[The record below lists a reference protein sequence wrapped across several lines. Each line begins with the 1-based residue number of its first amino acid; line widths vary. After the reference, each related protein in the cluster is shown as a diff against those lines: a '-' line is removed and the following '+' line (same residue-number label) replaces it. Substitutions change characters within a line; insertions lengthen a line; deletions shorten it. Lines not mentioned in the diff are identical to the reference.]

1 MKNSVIVGCLM
12 LLLTACCKHAETT
25 FELALPGDDDRSV
38 DVETA
43 DGREALTFQ
52 LSDSLRKASFGL
64 SLAGGEYARL
74 WVGDLPFLVWVENE
88 KPWSAELK
96 WNELHFKGPG
106 EEINS
111 YLNTRFVH
119 QFYFNDY

>member
-1 MKNSVIVGCLM
+1 M

-25 FELALPGDDDRSV
+25 FELALPIDDNRSV

-43 DGREALTFQ
+43 NGRESLTFQ
-52 LSDSLRKASFGL
+52 LSDSSRKASFGL

-96 WNELHFKGPG
+96 WNELHF
-106 EEINS
+106 IFS
-111 YLNTRFVH
+111 SIDV
-119 QFYFNDY
+119 